1 MLTPHMAQAYD
12 ELSKLDQSIQEA
24 KANIRVLDAMGSPNV
39 LTLRNNLAVA
49 EEKRRVAMAAIE
61 AERNNL
67 D

>member
-12 ELSKLDQSIQEA
+12 ELEKLDQSISEA

-39 LTLRNNLAVA
+39 VTLRGQLAAA
-49 EEKRRVAMAAIE
+49 EEKRRTAMNAIMT
-61 AERNNL
+61 ERNNP